1 MCTEHALKG
10 IGIIR
15 REKRDNSSAHVD
27 EEPDRLSGTL
37 RIEVRPMPEVPGA
50 PDPALPSKGGHGE
63 ALQRAN
69 RRIRNRLGAPG
80 EVVPTD
86 SHRAVIALDPT
97 VLVFAHASIWS
108 RVRRS
113 AAGKSFGNVRGRS
126 RRSVETD
133 RGAPVCPSRTALQW
147 PPPRGRLTRGG
158 VGPTGPAGGA
168 PSDRGSFRSC

>member
-1 MCTEHALKG
+1 MQGTVVRAVRRPNCCFQSGRANRAGPIGLVQPAWVSRAGSAGRSDLEMPPDNAPKG
-10 IGIIR
+10 MGIIR
-15 REKRDNSSAHVD
+15 REKRENSLAHVD

-97 VLVFAHASIWS
+97 VL
-108 RVRRS
+108 
-113 AAGKSFGNVRGRS
+113 
-126 RRSVETD
+126 
-133 RGAPVCPSRTALQW
+133 
-147 PPPRGRLTRGG
+147 
-158 VGPTGPAGGA
+158 
-168 PSDRGSFRSC
+168 